1 MIRKKNNIKLNLSKK
16 LIYNSLLI
24 CFPFII
30 LFFIEILLRIINYG
44 DDLDLFIKYP
54 FKEFQE
60 YKIVN
65 PEIGKKYFQRLEYTR
80 PGNDM
85 FLKQKPDNGFR
96 IFVLGSST
104 AIGFPYSGNLTFSR
118 ILHKRLQDNYPEKHI
133 EVINTAITA
142 INSFTLLD
150 FINKILKESPDAIL
164 IYAGHNEFY
173 GAFGIGSKEKIYKY
187 RSLTFLH
194 LDLLS
199 LRLYQL
205 LRNTIARTGK
215 LLSGKNNGQ
224 NARGTLMKRIA
235 DNKEIPYKGEIYNIG
250 IQQFR
255 ENINKLL
262 KKAKHKGVPVFI
274 SEVICNIRDLKP
286 FCSIITSEYPPAI
299 EIYNKSIKYEE
310 DEKYKLAKKN
320 YYLAKELDCIR
331 FRASEE
337 INEIIHELSAKYEA
351 TLVQMK
357 TYFEKKSPNGLIGNN
372 LVIEH
377 VHPNINGYF
386 LMADAFF
393 NEIAKSKLI
402 AENINILYYK
412 SSEYYQRN
420 WGYTE
425 LDSLFGVHRIKN
437 LSYHWPFQP
446 LSVPYV
452 DYRKIYKPVSL
463 IDSLAFTAMKS
474 PEFNIAD
481 AHLEL
486 AKFYKGKSDFYNAF
500 REYQAAIT
508 CNPYWAEDYLE
519 AAICLININD
529 FPLAL
534 NILNESLELK
544 KTFYGYYMKGEILLL
559 KGDYTEAIETLN
571 KASQFV
577 NINNKEKL
585 LEKQLEAY
593 FFNGDSIKSRE
604 LLMKLRRINPTY
616 KPQFSDQKLQYS
628 LIVPIQVENII
639 HRALNH
645 FKEGNLDNAL
655 EEFLYSLDIKETP
668 LANRMVGE
676 ILIRKNDKDAILYF
690 LKTYPD
696 FKKDVSFLY
705 NLGILFIKNRRVQRA
720 QNILNDIKQ
729 LDPDYE
735 KIPVLE
741 KLIQAQNIH
750 K

>member
-1 MIRKKNNIKLNLSKK
+1 MLMGEKRIKLNLSKR
-16 LIYNSLLI
+16 LFYNSI
-24 CFPFII
+24 IIFFPFII
-30 LFFIEILLRIINYG
+30 LFFAEVLLRIINYG
-44 DDLDLFIKYP
+44 DNLALFVNYP
-54 FKEFQE
+54 YKEFNE

-85 FLKQKPDNGFR
+85 FLKQKPDNGLR

-118 ILHKRLQDNYPEKHI
+118 ILHKRLQDNYPGKHI

-150 FINKILKESPDAIL
+150 FINEILKESPDAIL

-173 GAFGIGSKEKIYKY
+173 GAFGIGSNEKIYKY

-205 LRNTIARTGK
+205 LRNTIAGTNRLFSAKKT
-215 LLSGKNNGQ
+215 GQ

-235 DNKEIPYKGEIYNIG
+235 ENKEILYKGEIYNTG
-250 IQQFR
+250 IKQFR
-255 ENINKLL
+255 GNMDKLL
-262 KKAKHKGVPVFI
+262 KKAKRKGVPVFI

-286 FCSIITSEYPPAI
+286 FCSMITSEYPAAI
-299 EIYNKSIKYEE
+299 EIYNKGIKYEE
-310 DEKYKLAKKN
+310 EENYKLAKKN

-337 INEIIHELSAKYEA
+337 INEIIHELSAKYKSA
-351 TLVQMK
+351 LVTMK

-377 VHPNINGYF
+377 VHPNISGYF

-412 SSEYYQRN
+412 SSEYYKRN

-425 LDSLFGVHRIKN
+425 LDSLFGVHRINN

-446 LSVPYV
+446 LNAPYV

-474 PEFNIAD
+474 PDLNIAD

-486 AKFYKGKSDFYNAF
+486 AEFYKGKSDFYNAF

-508 CNPYWAEDYLE
+508 CNPFWAEDYLE

-534 NILNESLELK
+534 NILNKSLELK
-544 KTFYGYYMKGEILLL
+544 ETFYGYYLKGEILLL
-559 KGDYTEAIETLN
+559 KGGYAEAVESLN

-577 NINNKEKL
+577 NINDEEKL

-593 FFNGDSIKSRE
+593 FFNGDSVKSRE
-604 LLMKLRRINPTY
+604 LLIKLRRINPAY
-616 KPQFSDQKLQYS
+616 EPQFSDQKLQYNF
-628 LIVPIQVENII
+628 IVPIQVENIV
-639 HRALNH
+639 HRALKH
-645 FKEGNLDNAL
+645 FKEGNLDSAL
-655 EEFLYSLDIKETP
+655 EEFLYSLEIKETP

-676 ILIRKNDKDAILYF
+676 ILIRKNNNDATIYF
-690 LKTYPD
+690 LKAYPD
-696 FKKDVSFLY
+696 FKDDVSFLY
-705 NLGILFIKNRRVQRA
+705 NLGILLIKNRRIQKA
-720 QNILNDIKQ
+720 QGILNEIKH
-729 LDPDYE
+729 LDPGYE

-741 KLIQAQNIH
+741 KLIQVQNIH
-750 K
+750 N